1 MNAIPITAITAIS
14 TLALTCNAAAPAS
27 AQAQTA
33 ASRPLRIIVPY
44 TAGSSSDIRGRI
56 VAQAL
61 AAQLEQPVIIDN
73 RPGIAGADILAKATP
88 DGQTTGFLNA
98 TVLATATLLS
108 STLPYDP
115 DRDYTAV
122 ALISNSPEVLVTD
135 AKLNL
140 NSVAE
145 LIAHAKANPGKLNFG
160 SAGATSLTRLAMELF
175 KIEAGVNIV
184 HVPYKGIGL
193 AINDTIGGRVQT
205 LISDLSGVQPFI
217 RSGALKA
224 LAVTSARR
232 IPLLPEVPT
241 TAEAG
246 LPKVLSDNLTG
257 LMAPIA
263 TPSPSLRRLHDA
275 VVVALKKPAVVQ
287 QLTNQGVIPTPASA
301 DEFRKLVRDERA
313 RWAPII
319 KAHGIRADG

>member
-1 MNAIPITAITAIS
+1 MNRVLLAG
-14 TLALTCNAAAPAS
+14 TLALACMLCAPAH
-27 AQAQTA
+27 AQTSSA
-33 ASRPLRIIVPY
+33 RPIRIIVPY
-44 TAGSSSDIRGRI
+44 TAGSSADIRGRI

-61 AAQLEQPVIIDN
+61 AAQLAQPVVIDN

-88 DGQTTGFLNA
+88 DGLTTGFLNA

-108 STLPYDP
+108 ATLPYDP

-122 ALISNSPEVLVTD
+122 ALIANSPEVLVTD
-135 AKLNL
+135 ARLNL

-145 LIAHAKANPGKLNFG
+145 LIAHAKTHPGKLNFG

-175 KIEAGVNIV
+175 KGEAGINLV
-184 HVPYKGIGL
+184 HVPYKGINL

-205 LISDLSGVQPFI
+205 LISDLSGVQPFV

-232 IPLLPEVPT
+232 IPLLPGVPT
-241 TAEAG
+241 MGEAG
-246 LPKVLSDNLTG
+246 LPNVISDNLTG
-257 LMAPIA
+257 LVAPAA
-263 TPSPSLRRLHDA
+263 TPAPSLRRLHDA
-275 VVVALKKPAVVQ
+275 VVAALNKPEVTL

-301 DEFRKLVRDERA
+301 DEFRRRVREERA
-313 RWAPII
+313 RWTPII